1 MFVFIRGVSHS
12 RWVCAQSSRL
22 VAVVIDRGDPL
33 PLYEQLH
40 NELRDSITRGDLAA
54 GERLPSE
61 SELAR
66 RFAVN
71 RLTARQ
77 ALAELA
83 RAGLIVARQ
92 GVGTFVARRSEPF
105 VVELSP
111 TDWAVEHERA
121 AHAAEAAGHGVSETL
136 LDVRR
141 LEAPPQVVRHLGEGS
156 MIWMESVYHVD
167 GEPTIRSEY
176 WTRSSLSPHDVQRR
190 ALSGFGT
197 RAIRD
202 VAGADMYYAWRSFDA
217 VAASRRD
224 AGVLGVP
231 LGAPL
236 LLRTGL
242 NSDAAGR
249 PLLYLERSAPAGR
262 MRMVMRNRP
271 PSPAELQTSPA
282 PEDPAEGGR

>member
-1 MFVFIRGVSHS
+1 M
-12 RWVCAQSSRL
+12 CMT
-22 VAVVIDRGDPL
+22 IDRAAPL
-33 PLYEQLH
+33 PLYAQLH
-40 NELRDSITRGDLAA
+40 DELRDLIARGDLAA

-66 RFAVN
+66 RFGVN
-71 RLTARQ
+71 RLTIRQ

-92 GVGTFVARRSEPF
+92 GIGTFVAQRSEPF

-111 TDWAVEHERA
+111 SDWAVEHERA
-121 AHAAEAAGHGVSETL
+121 AHAAEAAGHRMSERL

-141 LEAPPQVVRHLGEGS
+141 LDAPPQVVRQLGEGS
-156 MIWMESVYHVD
+156 MIWMEAVHQMD
-167 GEPTIRSEY
+167 DAPTIRTEY
-176 WTRSSLSPHDVQRR
+176 WTRSPLSPDDVRRR
-190 ALSGFGT
+190 ADSGFGT

-202 VAGADMYYAWRSFDA
+202 VVGADMYYAWRSFDA
-217 VAASRRD
+217 IGASRRD
-224 AGVLGVP
+224 AAVLGVP

-262 MRMVMRNRP
+262 MRIVMRSQP
-271 PSPAELQTSPA
+271 PSPAGPA
-282 PEDPAEGGR
+282 PRDAD